1 MLINGE
7 PTQYLD
13 AADRGLQYG
22 DGVFETLAVHDGTP
36 AHWDRHM
43 ARLREGCGRLGI
55 EPPAPERLRSEAR
68 QVCGASARGVLK
80 LIVTRGSGG
89 RGYRAPRPSHPTR
102 ILSLHPWPDY
112 PREWAQDGIAMRVCT
127 TRWSL
132 NPALAGIKHLNRLE
146 QVLARSEWDN
156 PDIGEGLMLNT
167 RDQVISGTMTNVFL
181 VQNDAL
187 ITPDLSECGICG
199 ITRARVMKTAAD
211 LGMECR
217 VEALELEQLLRAR
230 ELFVCNSVAGIWP
243 VRRLERVTLPVGPCT
258 RRLMAALDADH
269 GETQMGR

>member
-1 MLINGE
+1 MTLVNGE
-7 PTQYLD
+7 PTQCLD

-22 DGVFETLAVHDGTP
+22 DGVFETLAVRDGIP

-43 ARLREGCGRLGI
+43 ARLREGCARLGI
-55 EPPAPERLRSEAR
+55 EPPAPELLRREAH
-68 QVCGASARGVLK
+68 QECGASARGVLK

-89 RGYRAPRPSHPTR
+89 RGYRIPVPSRPAR

-112 PREWAQDGIAMRVCT
+112 PSDWQCDGIAMRVCV

-156 PDIGEGLMLNT
+156 PDIAEGLMLNS
-167 RDQVISGTMTNVFL
+167 RGQVISGTMTNIFV
-181 VQNDAL
+181 VQDDAL
-187 ITPDLSECGICG
+187 ITPDLAECGICG
-199 ITRARVMKTAAD
+199 ITRARVLEAAAD
-211 LGMECR
+211 LGMDCR
-217 VEALELEQLLRAR
+217 VLPLDLEQLLRAR

-243 VRRLERVTLPVGPCT
+243 VRKLEQVSFAAGSAT
-258 RRLMAALDADH
+258 RQLTQAL
-269 GETQMGR
+269 ESRSS